1 MDRFVAGEL
10 EISEEEA
17 ELWIV
22 KLIKQANID
31 AKINIE
37 DKMVIFSSSK
47 IDINSR
53 VNYLLF

>member
-1 MDRFVAGEL
+1 MAGEL